1 MAKQQ
6 GKQKQKK
13 KRAKHLLSGPE
24 AVAMKAASEKPAKGN
39 NPFET
44 IWSRRKFDIVGKK
57 RRGEERR
64 VGLARSQAIEKRKK
78 TLLKEYE
85 RSGKSSVFMDNRIG
99 EQDEALGEFDKAILR
114 FQHERQLKL
123 KRKSKY
129 NLSDGEEEDSE
140 NFQGASLSRRDD
152 FDEEILPEDDD
163 NSVFAEIGEDTAVR
177 RGSHDHGMYNP
188 SKNLLQDEDENNHKT
203 KKQVMEEIISKS
215 KFYKAQKAKD
225 KEEDESLMEKL
236 DNDFTSLAQSEALL
250 HLTQPNKMNALKSLL
265 KNNIKKPVKE
275 GVPVPAGENR
285 EAALKEQPDAY
296 DRLVREMV
304 MDMRARPSD
313 RLKTVE
319 EIAQEER
326 ERLELLEEE
335 RKKRMLASDESG
347 DESDDEKDDGGE
359 DLDRPEKLRSLSG
372 DDLGDSFSSEK
383 TLANKKGWVD
393 EIIEREDMDHTE
405 DEEDGSSEGSQSED
419 DQRDDDDDDEDSD
432 STGSDSDDENRDL
445 LSVKNWEQ
453 SDDDDLSSDEEEE
466 AKDERGM
473 KKVEDN
479 GSSKKD
485 KQEVLPGSKKSSE
498 SAKPPSA
505 KQETLPFVIEAPT
518 SLTELSSL
526 LDNRSNNEIVEAIN
540 RIRACSAI
548 KLASENRRKMQVF
561 YGVLLQYFAVLA
573 NKKPLNFTL
582 INLMVKPLLEMS
594 VETPYFAAICARQR
608 LMHTRTQFVEQIKNS
623 EISSWPSVKTL
634 LLLKLWSMIFPC
646 SDFRHVV
653 MTPAT
658 LLMCEYLMR
667 CPIMTGQDVAVGSF
681 LCSMMLLITKH
692 SRKFYPEV
700 MTFLWTLL
708 ISATER
714 ETVLHQQHQVDNL
727 MELKLK
733 PWLCLHSPVSE
744 VSPLDFIKIMEL
756 PADSPVFGSDAFK
769 ASVLFSVIQT
779 IRGYVNLYEEF
790 SSFPEIFSPVSSL
803 LQEVQ
808 KQDNLPN
815 SLLET
820 IDDDVQL
827 IKKKVYEHHT
837 SREPLQMRKQKPV
850 PIRLLNPKFEED
862 FVKGRDYD
870 PDRERVE
877 RRKLNKLLK
886 REAKGAAREL
896 RKDNHFLFGVKE
908 REQKLLEEERT
919 EKYGKA
925 LAFLQEQE
933 HAFKSGQLGK
943 GGRKRRR

>member
-24 AVAMKAASEKPAKGN
+24 AVAMKAASEKPTKGN

-99 EQDEALGEFDKAILR
+99 EQNEALGEFDKAILR
-114 FQHERQLKL
+114 FQHERTRSWLHLKIKGRDDEHETTIEEDKVGSNRWASMLL
-123 KRKSKY
+123 K
-129 NLSDGEEEDSE
+129 DGEGEKSWEKILE
-140 NFQGASLSRRDD
+140 NNL
-152 FDEEILPEDDD
+152 I
-163 NSVFAEIGEDTAVR
+163 EDTAVH

-188 SKNLLQDEDENNHKT
+188 SKNLLQDDEEN
-203 KKQVMEEIISKS
+203 
-215 KFYKAQKAKD
+215 AQKAKD

-265 KNNIKKPVKE
+265 KSNKKKPVKE

-285 EAALKEQPDAY
+285 EATVKEQPDAY

-383 TLANKKGWVD
+383 MLAKKKGWVD

-419 DQRDDDDDDEDSD
+419 DQGYNDDDEDSG

-453 SDDDDLSSDEEEE
+453 SDDDDLSTDEEEE
-466 AKDERGM
+466 AKDERRM
-473 KKVEDN
+473 KKVETMAQVR
-479 GSSKKD
+479 K
-485 KQEVLPGSKKSSE
+485 
-498 SAKPPSA
+498 
-505 KQETLPFVIEAPT
+505 
-518 SLTELSSL
+518 
-526 LDNRSNNEIVEAIN
+526 IN
-540 RIRACSAI
+540 KRFC
-548 KLASENRRKMQVF
+548 QVF

-681 LCSMMLLITKH
+681 LCSMMLLITKQ

-700 MTFLWTLL
+700 ITFLRTLL

-714 ETVLHQQHQVDNL
+714 ETVLHQSI
-727 MELKLK
+727 
-733 PWLCLHSPVSE
+733 SPLSE
-744 VSPLDFIKIMEL
+744 VSPLDFLKIMEL
-756 PADSPVFGSDAFK
+756 PADSPVFGSDAF
-769 ASVLFSVIQT
+769 
-779 IRGYVNLYEEF
+779 N
-790 SSFPEIFSPVSSL
+790 
-803 LQEVQ
+803 
-808 KQDNLPN
+808 
-815 SLLET
+815 
-820 IDDDVQL
+820 
-827 IKKKVYEHHT
+827 
-837 SREPLQMRKQKPV
+837 
-850 PIRLLNPKFEED
+850 

>member
-1 MAKQQ
+1 MTKQQ

-123 KRKSKY
+123 KRKGKY

-140 NFQGASLSRRDD
+140 NFQEASLSRRDD

-163 NSVFAEIGEDTAVR
+163 DSVFAEIGGRDDEHETTIEEDKVGSNWWASMLLKDGEGWKSWKKILENNLIEDTAVH

-265 KNNIKKPVKE
+265 KSNIKKPVKE

-285 EAALKEQPDAY
+285 EATVKEQPDAY

-383 TLANKKGWVD
+383 MLANKKGWVD

-419 DQRDDDDDDEDSD
+419 DQGDNDDDEDSD
-432 STGSDSDDENRDL
+432 SAGSDSDDENRDL

-453 SDDDDLSSDEEEE
+453 SDDDNLSTDEEEE

-473 KKVEDN
+473 KKVEDD

-526 LDNRSNNEIVEAIN
+526 LDNR
-540 RIRACSAI
+540 
-548 KLASENRRKMQVF
+548 LP
-561 YGVLLQYFAVLA
+561 
-573 NKKPLNFTL
+573 NK
-582 INLMVKPLLEMS
+582 
-594 VETPYFAAICARQR
+594 
-608 LMHTRTQFVEQIKNS
+608 
-623 EISSWPSVKTL
+623 
-634 LLLKLWSMIFPC
+634 
-646 SDFRHVV
+646 
-653 MTPAT
+653 
-658 LLMCEYLMR
+658 
-667 CPIMTGQDVAVGSF
+667 
-681 LCSMMLLITKH
+681 

-700 MTFLWTLL
+700 ITFLQTLL
-708 ISATER
+708 LSVTER

-744 VSPLDFIKIMEL
+744 VSPLDFLKIMEL

-769 ASVLFSVIQT
+769 ASVLFSVIET
-779 IRGYVNLYEEF
+779 IRGYVDLYEEF

-803 LQEVQ
+803 IQEVQ

-820 IDDDVQL
+820 IDDVVQL

-908 REQKLLEEERT
+908 REQRLLEEERT

-943 GGRKRRR
+943 GKGGRKRRR